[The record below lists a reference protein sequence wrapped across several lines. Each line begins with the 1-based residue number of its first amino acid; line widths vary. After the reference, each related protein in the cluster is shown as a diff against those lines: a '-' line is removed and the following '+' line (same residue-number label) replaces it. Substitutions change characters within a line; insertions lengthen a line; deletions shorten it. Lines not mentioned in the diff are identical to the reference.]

1 MDFGIILKMLI
12 MACGVYM
19 IYWAVQ
25 MKTTHQI
32 PQMLVGKGFPTDR
45 AKDPEGFMKA
55 TFPLTMGMGIILLAV
70 GLTGALEVFGAYP
83 IVDTILTLL
92 MLAALVF
99 YGMFLLKAQKR
110 YLIGLD
116 DNSKARLA

>member
-1 MDFGIILKMLI
+1 MDFGIILKLLI
-12 MACGVYM
+12 MACGIYM

-45 AKDPEGFMKA
+45 AKDPEGFMKV

-70 GLTGALEVFGAYP
+70 GVMGALEVFVAYP
-83 IVDTILTLL
+83 IVDTILTLIMLVAL
-92 MLAALVF
+92 ML

-116 DNSKARLA
+116 DNNKKIH

>member
-1 MDFGIILKMLI
+1 MDFGIILKSLI
-12 MACGVYM
+12 MACGIYM

-25 MKTTHQI
+25 MKTTHKI
-32 PQMLVGKGFPTDR
+32 PQMLVGKDFPTDR
-45 AKDPEGFMKA
+45 AKDPEGFMKV

-70 GLTGALEVFGAYP
+70 GVMGALEVFVAYP
-83 IVDTILTLL
+83 IVDTILTLIMLVAL
-92 MLAALVF
+92 ML

-116 DNSKARLA
+116 DNNKKIH

>member
-1 MDFGIILKMLI
+1 MRYL
-12 MACGVYM
+12 Y
-19 IYWAVQ
+19 VQ
-25 MKTTHQI
+25 MKTTHKI

-45 AKDPEGFMKA
+45 AKDPEGFMKV

-70 GLTGALEVFGAYP
+70 GVMGALEVFVAYP
-83 IVDTILTLL
+83 IVDTILTLIMLVAL
-92 MLAALVF
+92 ML

-116 DNSKARLA
+116 DNNKKIH

>member
-1 MDFGIILKMLI
+1 MDFGIILKILI
-12 MACGVYM
+12 MACGIYM
-19 IYWAVQ
+19 IYWSVQ
-25 MKTTHQI
+25 MKSTHKI

-116 DNSKARLA
+116 DNNKKINQ

>member
-45 AKDPEGFMKA
+45 AKDPEGFMKV
-55 TFPLTMGMGIILLAV
+55 TFPLTMGMGIILFAV
-70 GLTGALEVFGAYP
+70 GLTGALELFIQYP
-83 IVDTILTLL
+83 FVDTLLTVL
-92 MLAALVF
+92 MLAALVI
-99 YGMFLLKAQKR
+99 YGMLLLKAQKK

-116 DNSKARLA
+116 DNNKKINQ

>member
-45 AKDPEGFMKA
+45 AKDPEGFMKV

-70 GLTGALEVFGAYP
+70 GVMGALEVFVGYYP
-83 IVDTILTLL
+83 HPDHARSTY
-92 MLAALVF
+92 ALWHVSAEGTEEVSDRF
-99 YGMFLLKAQKR
+99 R
-110 YLIGLD
+110 
-116 DNSKARLA
+116 R

>member
-45 AKDPEGFMKA
+45 AKDPEGFMKSDIS
-55 TFPLTMGMGIILLAV
+55 TYHGNGDYSSGCWIDRCIGGIWCVSYCRYHSHPVDAGSACILWHV
-70 GLTGALEVFGAYP
+70 SSESTEEISDRF
-83 IVDTILTLL
+83 
-92 MLAALVF
+92 
-99 YGMFLLKAQKR
+99 R
-110 YLIGLD
+110 
-116 DNSKARLA
+116 R

>member
-1 MDFGIILKMLI
+1 MDFGIILKLLI
-12 MACGVYM
+12 MACGIYM

-25 MKTTHQI
+25 MKTTHKI

-45 AKDPEGFMKA
+45 AKDPEGFMKV

-70 GLTGALEVFGAYP
+70 GVMGAFVAYP
-83 IVDTILTLL
+83 IVDTILTLIMLVAL
-92 MLAALVF
+92 ML

-116 DNSKARLA
+116 DNNKKIH